1 MYENIGNKLMLM
13 AKLCLVAF
21 PVVTLVL
28 FFVLLAY
35 SVPGSWVCLPVGLL
49 LTLSCFPLYGFGQLV
64 QDVHEI
70 RTTSSTI
77 PASED
82 DLPSL

>member
-1 MYENIGNKLMLM
+1 MFDDIGKKIMHIARLS
-13 AKLCLVAF
+13 LVAF
-21 PVVTLVL
+21 PVISLIL
-28 FFVLLAY
+28 FFVLLALA
-35 SVPGSWVCLPVGLL
+35 VPGSWLCLPVGLL

-70 RTTSSTI
+70 RTGSSTI
-77 PASED
+77 SVQTD